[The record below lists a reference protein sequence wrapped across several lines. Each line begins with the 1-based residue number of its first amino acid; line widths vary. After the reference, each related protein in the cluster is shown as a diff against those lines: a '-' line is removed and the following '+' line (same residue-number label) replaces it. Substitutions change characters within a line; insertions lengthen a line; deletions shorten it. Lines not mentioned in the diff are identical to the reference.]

1 MPELSKEMIAFKNR
15 IQGANRIGDLQEVA
29 RIKLEKA
36 AYKAARPPKE
46 RKKRKAT
53 PEPESGEQTAY
64 KNTQS
69 GHTDAHFRK
78 SSTVRSR
85 GVRDEV
91 TESETR
97 TNSSSLSASKTHTIS
112 HEKRCESSRTTEQK
126 IVDGVTLA
134 VIETIKTVVTFTDVE
149 RNDTVVKAKMK
160 NTIEEIKSRAKT
172 VFVSLTK
179 DLLTSQ
185 DGMLREALIT
195 GVTRSMLRGEVDVP
209 LGRLPVPWNA
219 SPQERANI
227 EAENDKLKVQE
238 EKFMRYARSY
248 QDLPV
253 LEDAQDVRD
262 AIDRGEDIS
271 ALATRGNIV
280 AEYLATFSGRDYQHL
295 NEREKQV
302 FYPSLPIEFKTV
314 HPDKV
319 LSDEGEKW
327 VSDKEW
333 IQLGFVAF
341 HRDQFATEPTDDD
354 IRKIALGPGGSAEQT
369 SEQAF
374 INRHFMSDE
383 KLRFKEVE
391 SLMETCTSYYIKY
404 LTELKEN
411 AADEVE
417 GRSANFSVLDE
428 INERYAW
435 LIGAEMVLS
444 RLAACYY
451 TTYGRGPNGEVV
463 RTPSTYTMADRIT
476 KFDPSL
482 KNSPHLPTRNIF
494 GGPRGTI
501 SGATGKAGGYCS
513 PGGVSFQR
521 SPYRHL

>member
-1 MPELSKEMIAFKNR
+1 M
-15 IQGANRIGDLQEVA
+15 
-29 RIKLEKA
+29 
-36 AYKAARPPKE
+36 
-46 RKKRKAT
+46 
-53 PEPESGEQTAY
+53 
-64 KNTQS
+64 
-69 GHTDAHFRK
+69 
-78 SSTVRSR
+78 
-85 GVRDEV
+85 RDEV
-91 TESETR
+91 TESETS
-97 TNSSSLSASKTHTIS
+97 TNSSSLSASTMHTIS

-126 IVDGVTLA
+126 IVDGVALP

-195 GVTRSMLRGEVDVP
+195 GFTRSMLRGEVDVP

-219 SPQERANI
+219 SPQERAKI
-227 EAENDKLKVQE
+227 EAETDKLKVQE
-238 EKFMRYARSY
+238 EKFVRYARS
-248 QDLPV
+248 
-253 LEDAQDVRD
+253 LEDAQNVRD

-271 ALATRGNIV
+271 ALATRGNTV
-280 AEYLATFSGRDYQHL
+280 AEYLAAFSGRDYQHL

-302 FYPSLPIEFKTV
+302 FYPCLPIEFKTV

-354 IRKIALGPGGSAEQT
+354 IRKIALGPSGSTDQT

-383 KLRFKEVE
+383 KLTFKDVE
-391 SLMETCTSYYIKY
+391 SLMETCASYDMY
-404 LTELKEN
+404 LTEIREN
-411 AADEVE
+411 SADEVV
-417 GRSANFSVLDE
+417 GRSANFNAIDE

-435 LIGAEMVLS
+435 LVCAEMILS
-444 RLAACYY
+444 RLAKCYY

-463 RTPSTYTMADRIT
+463 RTPPTYTMANHIT

-482 KNSPHLPTRNIF
+482 KNSPYLPMSNIL
-494 GGPRGTI
+494 GSPTGTI
-501 SGATGKAGGYCS
+501 FGATGKGRRLPLSRSIWWCELSMRSLS
-513 PGGVSFQR
+513 P
-521 SPYRHL
+521 LLT